1 MSTGKET
8 AKVLRDVKIDV
19 KTKLSALWV
28 VLMFCYNLVWHA
40 YRWPKREA

>member
-1 MSTGKET
+1 LAIVRQEGEMSTGKET

-28 VLMFCYNLVWHA
+28 VLMFCYT
-40 YRWPKREA
+40 